1 MAGLG
6 TLVNVIAV
14 LAGTTIGVL
23 VGHRLPDGVQERV
36 LRGLGLITLVI
47 GIEMALDWKGT
58 STLYVLGGVLLGGI
72 AGELMRIEDRLMA
85 FGETLQ
91 RQFASGHEPD
101 GPDSHHP
108 TVAEGFFTAS
118 LLFCVGA
125 MAVIGSFE
133 DGLLHD
139 PDTLL
144 TKAVLDGF
152 ASIALAASLGWGVGL
167 SVIAIVAYQGSLTL
181 LAGSLSSVLTEGSD
195 ELLAMTSAGGI
206 LIMGIALKL
215 LDLADIKVG
224 NYLPA
229 ILFAPLIAAVA
240 NAGS

>member
-240 NAGS
+240 NAVS

>member
-58 STLYVLGGVLLGGI
+58 STSYVLGGVLLGGI

-240 NAGS
+240 NAVS